1 MIQINVVRS
10 VYYQDEIIDI
20 EIVTKAFLVAKRM
33 IDLTNN
39 LGSSKIIQQPP
50 IIKDKRNKKN
60 NYFPKPKFPILTVKG
75 FNWIWV
81 KF

>member
-1 MIQINVVRS
+1 MILIQINVVGS

-39 LGSSKIIQQPP
+39 LESDKIIKHPP
-50 IIKDKRNKKN
+50 IIQNKRNKKN
-60 NYFPKPKFPILTVKG
+60 NYFSNPKLPNLTVKG
-75 FNWIWV
+75 FN
-81 KF
+81 